1 MLSGSE
7 AGEVICVIIFVVGRI
22 REKSS
27 PGAVPTPF
35 LLLMVSV
42 GWLPVRWG
50 PSQAAQKAMC
60 QFYYT
65 YCCLTQWG
73 KASLL
78 FPLALILLP
87 TKFVSGIKRLS
98 LCSLSLPSSASISVS
113 PYLKLSLFFLFFLR
127 LAVLYLFLSLC
138 LSLYLHVS
146 FALTGRTHGDRYC
159 GLNPAERHAEP
170 GPSYHTLPE
179 DLPCLFYIVL

>member
-27 PGAVPTPF
+27 PGAVPAPF
-35 LLLMVSV
+35 LLLVVSV
-42 GWLPVRWG
+42 GWLPVRRG

-65 YCCLTQWG
+65 HCCLTQWG

-87 TKFVSGIKRLS
+87 TKFVSGIQRLS
-98 LCSLSLPSSASISVS
+98 LCSLSLLSSASLSVS
-113 PYLKLSLFFLFFLR
+113 PYLKLSLFFFCSPLQ
-127 LAVLYLFLSLC
+127 
-138 LSLYLHVS
+138 
-146 FALTGRTHGDRYC
+146 
-159 GLNPAERHAEP
+159 
-170 GPSYHTLPE
+170 
-179 DLPCLFYIVL
+179 FYICFSASVCLCICMCLLL

>member
-7 AGEVICVIIFVVGRI
+7 AREVIRVIIFVVGRI

-35 LLLMVSV
+35 LLLVVSV

-50 PSQAAQKAMC
+50 PSKAAQKAMC

-65 YCCLTQWG
+65 YCCFTQWG

-78 FPLALILLP
+78 FSLALILLP
-87 TKFVSGIKRLS
+87 TKFVSGIQRLS
-98 LCSLSLPSSASISVS
+98 LCSLSLPSSASIPVS
-113 PYLKLSLFFLFFLR
+113 PYLKLSLVFGFFFFYPFYTQFYVCFS
-127 LAVLYLFLSLC
+127 AS
-138 LSLYLHVS
+138 VS
-146 FALTGRTHGDRYC
+146 VSPCVFCFDW
-159 GLNPAERHAEP
+159 
-170 GPSYHTLPE
+170 E
-179 DLPCLFYIVL
+179 DTR

>member
-1 MLSGSE
+1 MGMLSGSE

-27 PGAVPTPF
+27 PGAVPAPF
-35 LLLMVSV
+35 LLLVVSV
-42 GWLPVRWG
+42 GWLPVRRG

-65 YCCLTQWG
+65 HCCLTQWG

-87 TKFVSGIKRLS
+87 TKFVSGIQRLS
-98 LCSLSLPSSASISVS
+98 LCSLSLLSSASLSVS
-113 PYLKLSLFFLFFLR
+113 PYLKLSFFFLFPF
-127 LAVLYLFLSLC
+127 AVLYLFLSLC

-146 FALTGRTHGDRYC
+146 LALTGRTNGDRYS

>member
-1 MLSGSE
+1 MGMLSGSE

-27 PGAVPTPF
+27 PGAVPAPF
-35 LLLMVSV
+35 LLLVVSV
-42 GWLPVRWG
+42 GWLPVRRG

-65 YCCLTQWG
+65 HCCLTQWG

-87 TKFVSGIKRLS
+87 TKFVSGIQRLS
-98 LCSLSLPSSASISVS
+98 LCSLSLLSSASLSVS
-113 PYLKLSLFFLFFLR
+113 PYLKLSFFFFVPLCSFISVSQP
-127 LAVLYLFLSLC
+127 LSVSVSACVSCLDWEDKWWQVLWFKSSRKAC
-138 LSLYLHVS
+138 WARS
-146 FALTGRTHGDRYC
+146 
-159 GLNPAERHAEP
+159 
-170 GPSYHTLPE
+170 
-179 DLPCLFYIVL
+179 